1 MIAQSMTMATAVHA
15 ARMIGNFVQR
25 LVSFSLALALMG
37 ILMPSAARAQQP
49 DEGDKRI
56 FGIIPNYRTV
66 PAMAE
71 YEPIDVRQKFR
82 IAKDDALDRGTFV
95 LAALFAGYA
104 QLTDATPEFGH
115 GGSAY
120 AKYYGGSLADL
131 MIGDFMT
138 EGICPSL
145 LRQDPRYFRRATGGR
160 WARFGYAIGQ
170 IVLTHGDGG
179 STQPNWSE
187 WAGNA
192 TAVGISNAY
201 YPGKHSLSSNLT
213 KLALQ
218 LAVDA
223 AGNVVKEFAPDLTR
237 R

>member
-1 MIAQSMTMATAVHA
+1 MIRNLTILTL
-15 ARMIGNFVQR
+15 
-25 LVSFSLALALMG
+25 LVSVL
-37 ILMPSAARAQQP
+37 PSGLYAQTTPP
-49 DEGDKRI
+49 DQEDKRI

-66 PAMAE
+66 PTMAD
-71 YEPIDVRQKFR
+71 YQPIGPGAKFG

-104 QLTDATPEFGH
+104 QITDATPEFGT
-115 GGSAY
+115 GVSAY

-131 MIGDFMT
+131 VVGDFMT
-138 EGICPSL
+138 EGIYPSL
-145 LRQDPRYFRRATGGR
+145 LRQDPRYFRRAEGGG
-160 WARFGYAIGQ
+160 WSRFGYALGQ
-170 IVLTHGDGG
+170 IVITHGDGG

-192 TAVGISNAY
+192 TAVGIANAY
-201 YPGKHSLSSNLT
+201 YPGSHSLSSNLT

-223 AGNVVKEFAPDLTR
+223 AANVVKEFAPDLTR
-237 R
+237 K

>member
-1 MIAQSMTMATAVHA
+1 LYRAIVVALLVAAVP
-15 ARMIGNFVQR
+15 GT
-25 LVSFSLALALMG
+25 
-37 ILMPSAARAQQP
+37 ARAQQESG

-66 PAMAE
+66 PTMAE
-71 YEPIDVRQKFR
+71 YEPIDAGAKFT

-104 QLTDATPEFGH
+104 QLTEATPEFGH
-115 GGSAY
+115 GVPAY

-131 MIGDFMT
+131 VIGDFMT
-138 EGICPSL
+138 EGIYPSL
-145 LRQDPRYFRRATGGR
+145 LRQDPRYFRLASGSGWSRL
-160 WARFGYAIGQ
+160 GYAVGQ
-170 IVLTHGDGG
+170 IVITHGDGG

-192 TAVGISNAY
+192 TAVGIANAY

-218 LAVDA
+218 IAVDA
-223 AGNVVKEFAPDLTR
+223 AANVVKEFAPDLTR
-237 R
+237 K

>member
-1 MIAQSMTMATAVHA
+1 MAAAAV
-15 ARMIGNFVQR
+15 V
-25 LVSFSLALALMG
+25 LCL
-37 ILMPSAARAQQP
+37 SASTSAWAQQAGA
-49 DEGDKRI
+49 DDDKRI

-66 PAMAE
+66 RTMAD
-71 YEPIDVRQKFR
+71 YQPIGPGAKLS

-115 GGSAY
+115 GVAAY
-120 AKYYGGSLADL
+120 GKYYGGSLADL
-131 MIGDFMT
+131 VVGDFMT
-138 EGICPSL
+138 EGIYPSL
-145 LRQDPRYFRRATGGR
+145 LRQDPRYFRLASGGG
-160 WARFGYAIGQ
+160 WSRFGYAVGQ
-170 IVLTHGDGG
+170 IVVTHGDGG
-179 STQPNWSE
+179 TTQPNWSE

-192 TAVGISNAY
+192 TAVGIANAY

-223 AGNVVKEFAPDLTR
+223 AANVVKEFAPDLR